1 MQWRR
6 FRDVFE
12 RRPPP
17 PTAQVN
23 AHFSVIP
30 SVRRGHDVHLW
41 QTVGNTGHKRGRST
55 GGRGHRRQSTGAG
68 QRGTRNTG
76 LGGSRIQGTQDGE
89 RRKQS
94 AEQGRNSRGRQTRTV
109 QGTSRSRGEPQPPVC
124 TSLLCSSLSSQK
136 FGYFF
141 FSIIDSTA
149 IQQRMSFVKTTN
161 EPMPPL
167 PSPLLPTL
175 FSKKKKRNKKPPRA
189 GGSPQEGPL
198 RALGSGI
205 RGPASERQKLSPR
218 RAASFIIS

>member
-1 MQWRR
+1 M
-6 FRDVFE
+6 
-12 RRPPP
+12 
-17 PTAQVN
+17 
-23 AHFSVIP
+23 IP

-109 QGTSRSRGEPQPPVC
+109 LGTSRSRGEPQPPVC
-124 TSLLCSSLSSQK
+124 ISLLCSSLSSQK
-136 FGYFF
+136 FGHFF

-175 FSKKKKRNKKPPRA
+175 FSKKKKKKQKA
-189 GGSPQEGPL
+189 AQGWWESSGGASEGLGLGDQGPCL
-198 RALGSGI
+198 RAAEAVTTESRLIHHLLICI
-205 RGPASERQKLSPR
+205 RSP
-218 RAASFIIS
+218 